1 MTKEQLWGRLSNL
14 IDLYTNKCDELGLDI
29 DCASLKVDCVSEGVV
44 IYGYHMHPTDTQG
57 KYCIRP
63 TALINEVTQQI
74 IGFEER
80 HESRSVPREVEFYT
94 LKNGKWQIDK
104 DW

>member
-1 MTKEQLWGRLSNL
+1 MTKEQLLDRLSNL

-29 DCASLKVDCVSEGVV
+29 NCASLNVDCVPEGVV
-44 IYGYHMHPTDTQG
+44 IYGDYMLPTDTQK

-63 TALINEVTQQI
+63 TALINGVTQKI
-74 IGFEER
+74 IWFEER
-80 HESRSVPREVEFYT
+80 HESMYVPREVEFYT
-94 LKNGKWQIDK
+94 LKDGEWQIDK